1 MASSD
6 DTASGTVEGSE
17 KATETLSQFVA
28 RVLNQLPLSAWL
40 PAAALVL
47 LLALVTQLGAVLDR
61 KPPPAGPLDALG
73 RAFAAI
79 SRTSIGGALL
89 LIAAVVVLTMVTQ
102 AFAFEAIRVLEGYWG
117 TNRQAEW
124 YANLRAEH
132 FRKSRARLDR
142 RLGQLTEDAWAHAA
156 RAIEDAARRAPPG
169 APAWTPDMISVL
181 GSQLLGTVPLVT
193 LTEEEMRRVQ
203 RLDWKRLAPPE
214 LVRRRLNVQKR
225 LRDYP
230 AGNRALPTR
239 LGNILRRHEDLTR
252 QESVETFIQRVF
264 DDLPLSL
271 RIEHDEQRTRLDL
284 YCSMVFVLAVVTTVA
299 AARFAARHWAY
310 SAGAAGV
317 GLAAAWMMYR
327 AALASARA
335 YGGLLVVISNRV
347 RRDQARAATSAAS
360 AAAVAAQAAVG
371 QAQAAAGQMAPPGGA
386 PGASPPA
393 PKPPRPRPPPPV

>member
-132 FRKSRARLDR
+132 FRKSLARLDR

-203 RLDWKRLAPPE
+203 RLDWKPACATRTRPAAAERAETTQRLSGGQPRAADQAGE
-214 LVRRRLNVQKR
+214 H
-225 LRDYP
+225 P
-230 AGNRALPTR
+230 APTR
-239 LGNILRRHEDLTR
+239 GPD
-252 QESVETFIQRVF
+252 Q
-264 DDLPLSL
+264 
-271 RIEHDEQRTRLDL
+271 
-284 YCSMVFVLAVVTTVA
+284 
-299 AARFAARHWAY
+299 
-310 SAGAAGV
+310 AGV
-317 GLAAAWMMYR
+317 G
-327 AALASARA
+327 
-335 YGGLLVVISNRV
+335 GNVHPTGL
-347 RRDQARAATSAAS
+347 
-360 AAAVAAQAAVG
+360 
-371 QAQAAAGQMAPPGGA
+371 
-386 PGASPPA
+386 
-393 PKPPRPRPPPPV
+393 